1 MNIQLKNVSKK
12 FGAKNVINNF
22 SKTFQKKKYA
32 IIGDNGSGKSTLLKL
47 ISNLI
52 TPSGGKIIYT
62 HDDVEIDKEVFIKK
76 IIFTAPYQNLIEE
89 LTVKEFLIF
98 HYKFRDYIKNP
109 LTILS
114 EFELENFKNTQI
126 KNLSS
131 GSEQKLKLLI
141 SFNTKADFILLDE
154 PTTNLDRKGITIY
167 TKTIKKYSKDR
178 GIIIATNREK
188 DIVFDETEVIE
199 LI

>member
-1 MNIQLKNVSKK
+1 MNIKFENVSKK
-12 FGAKNVINNF
+12 FGAKKVIKNF
-22 SKTFQKKKYA
+22 SKSFKRKKYA
-32 IIGDNGSGKSTLLKL
+32 IVGDNGSGKSTLLQL
-47 ISNLI
+47 ISNLMP
-52 TPSGGKIIYT
+52 PSDGKIIYSL
-62 HDDVEIDKEVFIKK
+62 DDIKIDKELFIKK
-76 IIFTAPYQNLIEE
+76 IIFSAPYQKLVEE

-114 EFELENFKNTQI
+114 EFGLENFKNTQI

-167 TKTIKKYSKDR
+167 TKTIKKYSKDK

>member
-1 MNIQLKNVSKK
+1 MDIQLKNVSKK
-12 FGAKNVINNF
+12 FGAKNVISNF
-22 SKTFQKKKYA
+22 SKKFQKKKYA

-62 HDDVEIDKEVFIKK
+62 HDDAEIDKEVFIKK

-89 LTVKEFLIF
+89 LTVKEFLSF
-98 HYKFRDYIKNP
+98 HHRFRDSINNP
-109 LTILS
+109 FNILS
-114 EFELENFKNTQI
+114 EFGLENFENTQI

-154 PTTNLDRKGITIY
+154 PTTNLDNKGINIY
-167 TKTIKKYSKDR
+167 TKIIKRVSKNK
-178 GIIIATNREK
+178 GIIIATNIEK
-188 DIVFDETEVIE
+188 DLVLGETEIIE

>member
-1 MNIQLKNVSKK
+1 MNIKFENVSKK
-12 FGAKNVINNF
+12 FGAKKVIKNF
-22 SKTFQKKKYA
+22 SKSFKRKKYA
-32 IIGDNGSGKSTLLKL
+32 IIGDNGSGKSTLLQL
-47 ISNLI
+47 ISNLM
-52 TPSGGKIIYT
+52 TPSDGKIIYSL
-62 HDDVEIDKEVFIKK
+62 DDIEIDKELFIKK
-76 IIFTAPYQNLIEE
+76 IIFSAPYQKLVEE

-114 EFELENFKNTQI
+114 EFGLENFENTQI

-167 TKTIKKYSKDR
+167 TKTIKKYSKDK

-199 LI
+199 LV

>member
-1 MNIQLKNVSKK
+1 MNIKFENVSKK
-12 FGAKNVINNF
+12 FGAKKVIKNF
-22 SKTFQKKKYA
+22 SKSFKRKKYA
-32 IIGDNGSGKSTLLKL
+32 IVGDNGSGKSTLLQL
-47 ISNLI
+47 ISNLM
-52 TPSGGKIIYT
+52 TPSDGKIIYSL
-62 HDDVEIDKEVFIKK
+62 DDIEIDKELFIKK
-76 IIFTAPYQNLIEE
+76 IIFSAPYQKLVEE

-114 EFELENFKNTQI
+114 EFGLENFENTQI

-167 TKTIKKYSKDR
+167 TKTIKKYSKDK

>member
-1 MNIQLKNVSKK
+1 MNIKFENVSKK
-12 FGAKNVINNF
+12 FGAKKVIKNF
-22 SKTFQKKKYA
+22 SKSFKRKKYA
-32 IIGDNGSGKSTLLKL
+32 IVGDNGSGKSTLLQL
-47 ISNLI
+47 ISNLM
-52 TPSGGKIIYT
+52 TPSDGKIIYSL
-62 HDDVEIDKEVFIKK
+62 DDIKIDKELFIKK
-76 IIFTAPYQNLIEE
+76 IIFSAPYQKLVEE

-114 EFELENFKNTQI
+114 EFGLENFKNTQI

-131 GSEQKLKLLI
+131 GAEQKLKLLI

-167 TKTIKKYSKDR
+167 TKTIKKYSKDK

>member
-1 MNIQLKNVSKK
+1 MNIKFENVSKK
-12 FGAKNVINNF
+12 FGAKKVIKNF
-22 SKTFQKKKYA
+22 SKSFKRKKYA
-32 IIGDNGSGKSTLLKL
+32 IVGDNGSGKSTLLQL
-47 ISNLI
+47 ISNLM
-52 TPSGGKIIYT
+52 TPSDGKIIYSI
-62 HDDVEIDKEVFIKK
+62 DDIKIDKELFIKK
-76 IIFTAPYQNLIEE
+76 IIFSAPYQKLVEE

-114 EFELENFKNTQI
+114 EFGLENFKNTQI

-167 TKTIKKYSKDR
+167 TKTIKKYSKDK

-188 DIVFDETEVIE
+188 DIVFNETEVIE

>member
-1 MNIQLKNVSKK
+1 MIIKFENVSKK
-12 FGAKNVINNF
+12 FGAKKVIKNF
-22 SKTFQKKKYA
+22 SKSFKRKKYA
-32 IIGDNGSGKSTLLKL
+32 IVGDNGSGKSTLLQL
-47 ISNLI
+47 ISNLM
-52 TPSGGKIIYT
+52 TPSDGKIIYSI
-62 HDDVEIDKEVFIKK
+62 DDIKIDKELFIKK
-76 IIFTAPYQNLIEE
+76 IIFSAPYQKLVEE

-114 EFELENFKNTQI
+114 EFGLDNFKNTQI

-131 GSEQKLKLLI
+131 GAEQKLKLLI

>member
-1 MNIQLKNVSKK
+1 MNIRFENVSKK
-12 FGAKNVINNF
+12 FGAKKVIKNF
-22 SKTFQKKKYA
+22 SKSFKRKKYA
-32 IIGDNGSGKSTLLKL
+32 IVGDNGSGKSTLLLL
-47 ISNLI
+47 ISNLM
-52 TPSGGKIIYT
+52 TPSDGKIIYSL
-62 HDDVEIDKEVFIKK
+62 DGVEIDKELFIKK
-76 IIFTAPYQNLIEE
+76 IIFSAPYQKLVDE
-89 LTVKEFLIF
+89 LTLKEFLIF

-114 EFELENFKNTQI
+114 EFGLENFENTQI

-154 PTTNLDRKGITIY
+154 PTTNLDRKGIAIY
-167 TKTIKKYSKDR
+167 AKTIKKYSKDK

>member
-1 MNIQLKNVSKK
+1 MNIKFENVSKK
-12 FGAKNVINNF
+12 FGAKKVIKNF
-22 SKTFQKKKYA
+22 SKSFKRKKYA
-32 IIGDNGSGKSTLLKL
+32 IVGDNGSGKSTLLQL
-47 ISNLI
+47 ISNLM
-52 TPSGGKIIYT
+52 TPSDGKIIYSL
-62 HDDVEIDKEVFIKK
+62 DDIKIDKELFIKK
-76 IIFTAPYQNLIEE
+76 IIFSAPYQKLVEE

-109 LTILS
+109 LMILS
-114 EFELENFKNTQI
+114 EFGLENFKNTQI

>member
-1 MNIQLKNVSKK
+1 MNIKFENVSKK
-12 FGAKNVINNF
+12 FGAKKVIKNF
-22 SKTFQKKKYA
+22 SKSFKRKKYA
-32 IIGDNGSGKSTLLKL
+32 IVGDNGSGKSTLLQL
-47 ISNLI
+47 ISNLM
-52 TPSGGKIIYT
+52 TPSDGKIIYSL
-62 HDDVEIDKEVFIKK
+62 DDIKIDKELFIKK
-76 IIFTAPYQNLIEE
+76 IIFSAPYQKLVEE

-114 EFELENFKNTQI
+114 EFGLENFKNTQI

-188 DIVFDETEVIE
+188 DIVFDETEVIK

>member
-1 MNIQLKNVSKK
+1 MNIKFENVSKK
-12 FGAKNVINNF
+12 FGAKKVIKNF
-22 SKTFQKKKYA
+22 SKSFKRKKYA
-32 IIGDNGSGKSTLLKL
+32 IVGDNGSGKSTLLQL
-47 ISNLI
+47 ISNLM
-52 TPSGGKIIYT
+52 TPSDGKIIYSL
-62 HDDVEIDKEVFIKK
+62 DDIKIDKELFIKK
-76 IIFTAPYQNLIEE
+76 IIFSAPYQKLVEE

-114 EFELENFKNTQI
+114 EFGLENFENTQI

-167 TKTIKKYSKDR
+167 TKTIKKYSKDK

>member
-1 MNIQLKNVSKK
+1 MNIKFENVSKK
-12 FGAKNVINNF
+12 FGAKKVIKNF
-22 SKTFQKKKYA
+22 SKSFKRKKYA
-32 IIGDNGSGKSTLLKL
+32 IIGDNGSGKSTLLQL
-47 ISNLI
+47 ISNLM
-52 TPSGGKIIYT
+52 TPSDGKIIYSL
-62 HDDVEIDKEVFIKK
+62 DDIEIDKELFIKK
-76 IIFTAPYQNLIEE
+76 IIFSAPYQKLVEE
-89 LTVKEFLIF
+89 LTVNEFLIF

-109 LTILS
+109 FTILS
-114 EFELENFKNTQI
+114 EFGLENFKNTQI
-126 KNLSS
+126 KSLSS

-154 PTTNLDRKGITIY
+154 PTTNLDRKGIAIY
-167 TKTIKKYSKDR
+167 TKTIKKYSKDK

>member
-1 MNIQLKNVSKK
+1 MNIKFENVSKK
-12 FGAKNVINNF
+12 FGAKKVIKNF
-22 SKTFQKKKYA
+22 SKSFKRKKYA
-32 IIGDNGSGKSTLLKL
+32 IVGDNGSGKSTLLQL
-47 ISNLI
+47 ISNLM
-52 TPSGGKIIYT
+52 TPSDGKIIYSL
-62 HDDVEIDKEVFIKK
+62 DDIKIDKELFIKK
-76 IIFTAPYQNLIEE
+76 IIFSAPYQKLVEE

-109 LTILS
+109 LAILS
-114 EFELENFKNTQI
+114 EFGLENFKNTQI

-154 PTTNLDRKGITIY
+154 PTTNLDRKGIAIY

>member
-1 MNIQLKNVSKK
+1 MNIKFENVSKK
-12 FGAKNVINNF
+12 FGAKKVIKNF
-22 SKTFQKKKYA
+22 SKSFKRKKYA
-32 IIGDNGSGKSTLLKL
+32 IVGDNGSGKSTLLQL
-47 ISNLI
+47 ISNLM
-52 TPSGGKIIYT
+52 TPSDGKIIYSL
-62 HDDVEIDKEVFIKK
+62 DDIKIDKELFIKK
-76 IIFTAPYQNLIEE
+76 IIFSAPYQKLVEE

-114 EFELENFKNTQI
+114 EFGLENFKNTQI

-167 TKTIKKYSKDR
+167 TKTIKKYSKDK

>member
-1 MNIQLKNVSKK
+1 MNIKFENVSKK
-12 FGAKNVINNF
+12 FGAKKVIKNF
-22 SKTFQKKKYA
+22 SKSFKRKKYA
-32 IIGDNGSGKSTLLKL
+32 IVGDNGSGKSTLLQL
-47 ISNLI
+47 ISNLM
-52 TPSGGKIIYT
+52 TPSDGKIIYSL
-62 HDDVEIDKEVFIKK
+62 DDIKIDKELFIKK
-76 IIFTAPYQNLIEE
+76 IIFSAPYQKLVEE

-114 EFELENFKNTQI
+114 EFGLENFKNTQI

-131 GSEQKLKLLI
+131 GAEQKLKLLI

-154 PTTNLDRKGITIY
+154 PTTNLDKKGIAIY
-167 TKTIKKYSKDR
+167 TKTIKKYSKDK

>member
-1 MNIQLKNVSKK
+1 MNIKFENVSKK
-12 FGAKNVINNF
+12 FGAKKVIKNF
-22 SKTFQKKKYA
+22 SKSFKRKKYA
-32 IIGDNGSGKSTLLKL
+32 IVGDNGSGKSTLLQL
-47 ISNLI
+47 ISNLM
-52 TPSGGKIIYT
+52 TPSDGKIIYSL
-62 HDDVEIDKEVFIKK
+62 DDIKIDKELFIKK
-76 IIFTAPYQNLIEE
+76 IIFSAPYQKLVEE

-114 EFELENFKNTQI
+114 EFGLENFKNTQI

-154 PTTNLDRKGITIY
+154 PTTNLDKKGIAIY
-167 TKTIKKYSKDR
+167 TKTIKKYSKDK

>member
-1 MNIQLKNVSKK
+1 MNIKFENVSKK
-12 FGAKNVINNF
+12 FGAKKVIKNF
-22 SKTFQKKKYA
+22 SKSFKRKKYA
-32 IIGDNGSGKSTLLKL
+32 IVGDNGSGKSTLLQL
-47 ISNLI
+47 ISNLM
-52 TPSGGKIIYT
+52 TPSDGKIIYSI
-62 HDDVEIDKEVFIKK
+62 DDIKIDKELFIKK
-76 IIFTAPYQNLIEE
+76 IIFSAPYQKLVEE

-114 EFELENFKNTQI
+114 EFGLENFKNTQI

-167 TKTIKKYSKDR
+167 TKTIKKYSKDK

-188 DIVFDETEVIE
+188 DIVFDETEVIK